1 MIARIVIPLLLV
13 IVLSDV
19 YIDAHY
25 FRKRIHITWQQRLAW
40 WIPTIFLV
48 VYTCILASIHNFA
61 PTNLTWL
68 NTYLFL
74 LGAFVAP
81 KTIFGICSLVGSL
94 VCKTIVKTRRNYG
107 HYVGVVAAIAIFV
120 VYVYGLTFG
129 FSKIRVRHITL
140 NVSNL
145 PKNFDGYRIVQVSD
159 MHIGTFNGWRRF
171 ILEHEMDSIKHQN
184 ANLIVFTGDLQNM
197 RPSEILPFTNL
208 LKTSMKNAIAVRGNH
223 DYTEY
228 VKLNP
233 KEAEQQNNDF
243 ANIVRHKL
251 GWNLLENNHITIKR
265 GNDSIVIA
273 GTENDGKPP
282 FPQKANYQKALQGV
296 AKGAFVIMLQHD
308 PSAWRH
314 HILPKNI
321 AQITL
326 CGHTHGGQMQFFGFR
341 PTEIREEND
350 YGVYRSG
357 NHFLNVTDG
366 LGGFAP
372 FRVNMPNE
380 IVVITLKAKTT

>member
-1 MIARIVIPLLLV
+1 
-13 IVLSDV
+13 
-19 YIDAHY
+19 
-25 FRKRIHITWQQRLAW
+25 
-40 WIPTIFLV
+40 
-48 VYTCILASIHNFA
+48 
-61 PTNLTWL
+61 
-68 NTYLFL
+68 
-74 LGAFVAP
+74 
-81 KTIFGICSLVGSL
+81 
-94 VCKTIVKTRRNYG
+94 
-107 HYVGVVAAIAIFV
+107 
-120 VYVYGLTFG
+120 
-129 FSKIRVRHITL
+129 
-140 NVSNL
+140 
-145 PKNFDGYRIVQVSD
+145 

-265 GNDSIVIA
+265 GNDSIVIV

-296 AKGAFVIMLQHD
+296 AKGAFVTYA
-308 PSAWRH
+308 SA
-314 HILPKNI
+314 
-321 AQITL
+321 
-326 CGHTHGGQMQFFGFR
+326 
-341 PTEIREEND
+341 
-350 YGVYRSG
+350 RSIG
-357 NHFLNVTDG
+357 METPYT
-366 LGGFAP
+366 A
-372 FRVNMPNE
+372 
-380 IVVITLKAKTT
+380 